1 MARALWKGAI
11 SFGLVTIPVSLYPA
25 KDTRDNLSFHLLHKD
40 DLSRVHNKRVDEEDH
55 EVPYDDLV
63 RGYEYEKGQY
73 VVIGEGELEAANV
86 EATQSI
92 DIMHFVDGA
101 DIDIS
106 YYDTPYYT
114 EPSKA
119 GRKAYALLRETLKE
133 TGRVGVAK
141 IVIREKQHLCAVI
154 PDELA
159 LLACTLRW
167 PYQLRDASEFDLPG
181 ENFQVSEQEK
191 NMAKQLVG
199 AMAADW
205 NPEEYVDTYR
215 EDVLKLID
223 EKVKSG
229 QLTEVTEAPKREA
242 REAEVVDIMSL
253 LKRSMEQQKVASGG
267 AAGKGAAAEAAGGR
281 AGAHSPDGEAEGAS
295 AEKAASKK
303 AAGGRRKAG

>member
-229 QLTEVTEAPKREA
+229 QLTEVSEAPKREA

-253 LKRSMEQQKVASGG
+253 LKRSMEQQKAVGGGG
-267 AAGKGAAAEAAGGR
+267 AASSRAGG
-281 AGAHSPDGEAEGAS
+281 AGAQSPDGV
-295 AEKAASKK
+295 
-303 AAGGRRKAG
+303 